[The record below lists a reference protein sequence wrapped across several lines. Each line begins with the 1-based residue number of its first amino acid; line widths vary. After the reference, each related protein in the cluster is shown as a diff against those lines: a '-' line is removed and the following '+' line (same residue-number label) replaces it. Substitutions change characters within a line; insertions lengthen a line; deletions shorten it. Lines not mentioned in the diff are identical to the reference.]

1 MIESYDKR
9 VAVFLDSAKTLNP
22 EMHIQ
27 HEDSMHRKDN
37 IEKNW
42 KTLNDDFGVWSQKI
56 EDNKT
61 LLELL
66 TTMDDM
72 QQFIN
77 EKEKVAQ
84 DVSY

>member
-37 IEKNW
+37 IEIIVTSHGYTN
-42 KTLNDDFGVWSQKI
+42 
-56 EDNKT
+56 
-61 LLELL
+61 
-66 TTMDDM
+66 
-72 QQFIN
+72 
-77 EKEKVAQ
+77 
-84 DVSY
+84 